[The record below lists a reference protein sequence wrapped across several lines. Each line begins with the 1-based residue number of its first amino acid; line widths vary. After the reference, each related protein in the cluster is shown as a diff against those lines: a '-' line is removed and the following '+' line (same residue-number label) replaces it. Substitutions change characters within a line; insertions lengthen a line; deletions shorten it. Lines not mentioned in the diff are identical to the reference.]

1 LEKRVHDRCGN
12 VNKNKTLI
20 ESEEAVEEDSPAIT
34 PPKKERTQKTRP
46 SNRRKAAE

>member
-1 LEKRVHDRCGN
+1 MDNEKIQLQQSVCDHCSN

-34 PPKKERTQKTRP
+34 PPKIW
-46 SNRRKAAE
+46 